1 MKAISMKT
9 ISMKSLSINR
19 SVAVAVAALL
29 LAGAGLAACS
39 DSGSKV
45 TVAQTLPTAWSSA
58 AKKDVNA
65 IARKIQG
72 NDAKSCKKVVF
83 LEPAN
88 LVAAQQRYNWKIA
101 PRALADCDAF
111 ANTLEIATFKSSK
124 DRDAFVAERSESI
137 CRRAAAVNAPLPPFQ
152 WAVGDKW
159 SVQGDTRGGV
169 DRAAKR
175 LGGESSTH
183 TCPKNE
189 TLGWKKAGVAN
200 VRAVAAAITEAS
212 LKCEGFALMERDSF
226 LQGREGSKTP
236 TALGACLS
244 TDGKALFVAG
254 FDKGSMPK
262 DDFVGE
268 ILGDKTVCAAPSQA
282 IIGPDWTAIV
292 PAALAPAVATATG
305 GALGATCGS

>member
-1 MKAISMKT
+1 MKANLIR
-9 ISMKSLSINR
+9 SLSMSR
-19 SVAVAVAALL
+19 SIAAAATALL
-29 LAGAGLAACS
+29 LAGLGLAACG
-39 DSGSKV
+39 DSASKI

-65 IARKIQG
+65 LARKIQG
-72 NDAKSCKKVVF
+72 SDAKSCKKVVF
-83 LEPAN
+83 LEPGN
-88 LVAAQQRYNWKIA
+88 LVAAQQRYNWMIA

-124 DRDAFVAERSESI
+124 DRDAFVKERSESI
-137 CRRAAAVNAPLPPFQ
+137 CRRASAVNAPLPPFQ
-152 WAVGDKW
+152 WATGDKW

-175 LGGESSTH
+175 LGGEASTYA
-183 TCPKNE
+183 CPKNE
-189 TLGWKKAGVAN
+189 TLGWKKAGVTN
-200 VRAVAAAITEAS
+200 VRAVAASITEAS
-212 LKCEGFALMERDSF
+212 LTCQGFALMERETF
-226 LQGREGSKTP
+226 LQGRDGAKTP

-254 FDKGSMPK
+254 FEKGSMPK
-262 DDFVGE
+262 DDFVAE

-282 IIGPDWTAIV
+282 VIGPDWAAIV
-292 PAALAPAVATATG
+292 PAAIAPAVATATG